1 MFNQEVSL
9 WTMMYVLQRTVW
21 VITLLFLGFS
31 SKWVWLSEYLFFAP
45 SDFFL
50 VTLQCF
56 QISAITLLSI
66 MLLLLIGM
74 MENTIKMELKVAIDL
89 QCCQM
94 MYVSIVNPLNVSLC
108 VLWQQ
113 KPRQT
118 SKKWGVGGFGLY
130 WGKRSIL
137 PSCHPSHTP
146 ALFLGQARSGAL
158 VSPTDGPLTKG
169 PLGPPSRSPPHPI
182 NSQ

>member
-1 MFNQEVSL
+1 MEVL
-9 WTMMYVLQRTVW
+9 KQTVW
-21 VITLLFLGFS
+21 VITLPLLVFS
-31 SKWVWLSEYLFFAP
+31 SKWVWLSDSLFLAP

-50 VTLQCF
+50 VMLVCF
-56 QISAITLLSI
+56 QISAVTLSSI
-66 MLLLLIGM
+66 MLLLLIGTI
-74 MENTIKMELKVAIDL
+74 ESTIKIEPKVAINL

-94 MYVSIVNPLNVSLC
+94 MYVSIVEVSLC

-169 PLGPPSRSPPHPI
+169 PLGLPSRSPPHPI
-182 NSQ
+182 KSQ